1 MKIIQLLIHRLSFFH
16 VHQQWVT
23 LLPKIMQII
32 ARILGGTIAKID
44 KLMHVYMWA
53 KFAALTT

>member
-32 ARILGGTIAKID
+32 AQILGGTIAKID
-44 KLMHVYMWA
+44 KLMHVYM
-53 KFAALTT
+53 